1 MNIIILKL
9 ELQVT
14 FWQSNIKVIILYLKI
29 TVNSLVYSK
38 QKATFD

>member
-14 FWQSNIKVIILYLKI
+14 FWQSNIKIVFLYLKI
-29 TVNSLVYSK
+29 TVDSLVYSK